1 MEIKIIWDW
10 KDVEKLNKITIEV
23 IKELELEDFLKANIL
38 NLEEE
43 TKQLLNITKQPAF
56 VICEPEIDFE
66 DLIFEWFIPEKEDLK
81 NMILGLVWFWWNSS
95 CSWNCS
101 WCSGC

>member
-1 MEIKIIWDW
+1 MEIKIIGSWEET
-10 KDVEKLNKITIEV
+10 KKLEKLTQEV
-23 IKELELEDFLKANIL
+23 IKELELEDFLKINIL
-38 NLEEE
+38 DLEPE
-43 TKQLLNITKQPAF
+43 TKEILNITKSPAF
-56 VICEPEIDFE
+56 VICEIEIDFE

-95 CSWNCS
+95 CWWNCA